1 QGPQEFCGHAGP
13 RRRLAASKWTSNGY
27 GGQGM
32 RVPFSLTA
40 SMTGY
45 LARKSMSGDKRFPL
59 VMMLEPLHACNL
71 TCTGCGRI
79 REYKSTINEILTVEE
94 CLKAV
99 DECGAPI
106 VSICGGEPMIY
117 PEIGRLASEILA
129 RKKHIYLCTN
139 GMFIRKRL
147 AEFKPTSRLFFNVHL
162 DGLEKTHDIC
172 VERDGVFRE
181 AIDGIK
187 AAKAAGFL
195 VTSNTTIYKE
205 TDIEEIAEL
214 FAYLQTLGVDG
225 HMLSPAYSYA
235 AVMTKEIFMSRAEI
249 REKFQQA
256 SALLER
262 YNIVTSPIYMEF
274 LRGERELMCTAW
286 GNPTYNP
293 RGWKG
298 PCYLMTDAHHA
309 TFRELIDNT
318 PWENYG
324 HGRDPRCED
333 CMVHA
338 GYEASAVLGGN
349 KKLGDTWKMLSWT
362 VSGKMGGILKGK
374 PAPANGKANGN
385 GHHNGNGHSNGNG
398 NGTRTSKPATPVA
411 VQEDEVFRILCL
423 PLSRVPP

>member
-1 QGPQEFCGHAGP
+1 MA
-13 RRRLAASKWTSNGY
+13 
-27 GGQGM
+27 
-32 RVPFSLTA
+32 
-40 SMTGY
+40 GY
-45 LARKSMSGDKRFPL
+45 LTNKKMSGAEKYPL

-79 REYKSTINEILTVEE
+79 REYKSTINEMLTVEE

-99 DECGAPI
+99 DDCGAPI
-106 VSICGGEPMIY
+106 VSLCGGEPMIY
-117 PEIGRLASEILA
+117 PELDRLVKEILD

-147 AEFKPTSRLFFNVHL
+147 KEFKPTSRLFFNVHL

-181 AIDGIK
+181 AIEGIK

-195 VTSNTTIYKE
+195 VTSNTTVYKE
-205 TDIEEIAEL
+205 TDIEEIADL

-225 HMLSPAYSYA
+225 HMISPAYSYA
-235 AVMTKEIFMSRAEI
+235 AVMTKEIFMSRDEI
-249 REKFQQA
+249 RDKFKQA
-256 SALLER
+256 SKLLER
-262 YNIVTSPIYMEF
+262 YNIVTSPIYMEY

-309 TFRELIDNT
+309 TFKEFIDNT
-318 PWENYG
+318 PWEKYG
-324 HGRDPRCED
+324 RGRDPRCED

-349 KKLGDTWKMLSWT
+349 KKLGDTWKMLTWT
-362 VSGKMGGILKGK
+362 LSGKMGGLIGEPSERELQ
-374 PAPANGKANGN
+374 AKANGQ
-385 GHHNGNGHSNGNG
+385 GNG
-398 NGTRTSKPATPVA
+398 NSHSDGNGYGSSKRVIPVA
-411 VQEDEVFRILCL
+411 PSNQQQDEVFRIL
-423 PLSRVPP
+423 

>member
-1 QGPQEFCGHAGP
+1 
-13 RRRLAASKWTSNGY
+13 
-27 GGQGM
+27 M
-32 RVPFSLTA
+32 RVPLSLTA
-40 SMTGY
+40 SMAGY
-45 LARKSMSGDKRFPL
+45 LAKKSIGGAEKFPL

-79 REYKSTINEILTVEE
+79 REYKSTINEMLTVEQ

-117 PEIGRLASEILA
+117 PEIGRLTSEILG

-139 GMFIRKRL
+139 GMFIRKHLR
-147 AEFKPTSRLFFNVHL
+147 EFKPTSRLFFNVHL

-181 AIDGIK
+181 AIEGIK

-205 TDIEEIAEL
+205 TDIEEIADL
-214 FAYLQTLGVDG
+214 LAYLQKLGVDG

-256 SALLER
+256 SQLLER
-262 YNIVTSPIYMEF
+262 YNIVTSPIYMEY

-298 PCYLMTDAHHA
+298 PCYLMTDAHH
-309 TFRELIDNT
+309 DNFKDFIANT
-318 PWENYG
+318 EWEKYG
-324 HGRDPRCED
+324 RGRDPRCED

-362 VSGKMGGILKGK
+362 LSGKMGGLI
-374 PAPANGKANGN
+374 GN
-385 GHHNGNGHSNGNG
+385 AAAKSGNGHSNGNG
-398 NGTRTSKPATPVA
+398 NDHGNGHGNGNGTSQKRPVA
-411 VQEDEVFRILCL
+411 IAPANQPQDEVFRIL
-423 PLSRVPP
+423 

>member
-1 QGPQEFCGHAGP
+1 MA
-13 RRRLAASKWTSNGY
+13 
-27 GGQGM
+27 
-32 RVPFSLTA
+32 
-40 SMTGY
+40 GY
-45 LARKSMSGDKRFPL
+45 LTNKKMSGAEKYPL
-59 VMMLEPLHACNL
+59 VMLLEPLHACNL

-79 REYKSTINEILTVEE
+79 REYKSTINEKLTVEE

-99 DECGAPI
+99 DDCGAPI
-106 VSICGGEPMIY
+106 VSLCGGEPMIY
-117 PEIGRLASEILA
+117 PELDRLVKEILD

-147 AEFKPTSRLFFNVHL
+147 KEFKPTSRLFFNVHL

-181 AIDGIK
+181 AIEGIK

-195 VTSNTTIYKE
+195 VTSNTTVYKE
-205 TDIEEIAEL
+205 TDIEEIADL

-225 HMLSPAYSYA
+225 HMISPAYSYA
-235 AVMTKEIFMSRAEI
+235 AVMTKEIFMSRDEI
-249 REKFQQA
+249 RDKFKQA
-256 SALLER
+256 SKLLER
-262 YNIVTSPIYMEF
+262 YNIVTSPIYMEY

-309 TFRELIDNT
+309 TFKEFIDNT
-318 PWENYG
+318 PWEKYG
-324 HGRDPRCED
+324 RGRDPRCED

-349 KKLGDTWKMLSWT
+349 KKLGDTWKMLTWT
-362 VSGKMGGILKGK
+362 LSGKMGGLIGEPNERELQ
-374 PAPANGKANGN
+374 AKANGQ
-385 GHHNGNGHSNGNG
+385 GNG
-398 NGTRTSKPATPVA
+398 NSHSDGNGYGSSKRVIPVA
-411 VQEDEVFRILCL
+411 PSNQQQDEVFRIL
-423 PLSRVPP
+423 

>member
-1 QGPQEFCGHAGP
+1 
-13 RRRLAASKWTSNGY
+13 
-27 GGQGM
+27 M
-32 RVPFSLTA
+32 RVPLSLTT
-40 SMTGY
+40 SMAGY
-45 LARKSMSGDKRFPL
+45 LTGKKMSGAEKFPL

-79 REYKSTINEILTVEE
+79 REYKSTINEMLTVEQ
-94 CLKAV
+94 CLQAV
-99 DECGAPI
+99 DDCGAPI
-106 VSICGGEPMIY
+106 VSLCGGEPMIY
-117 PEIGRLASEILA
+117 PELDRLVKEILD

-147 AEFKPTSRLFFNVHL
+147 KEFKPTSRLFFNVHL

-181 AIDGIK
+181 AIEGIK

-195 VTSNTTIYKE
+195 VTSNTTVYKE
-205 TDIEEIAEL
+205 TDIEEIADL

-225 HMLSPAYSYA
+225 HMISPAYSYA
-235 AVMTKEIFMSRAEI
+235 AVMTKEIFMSRDEI
-249 REKFQQA
+249 RDKFKQA
-256 SALLER
+256 SKLLER
-262 YNIVTSPIYMEF
+262 YNIVTSPIYMEY

-309 TFRELIDNT
+309 TFKEFIDNT
-318 PWENYG
+318 PWEKYG
-324 HGRDPRCED
+324 RGRDPRCED

-349 KKLGDTWKMLSWT
+349 KKLGDTWKMLTWT
-362 VSGKMGGILKGK
+362 LSGKMGGLIGEPNERELQ
-374 PAPANGKANGN
+374 AKANAQGN
-385 GHHNGNGHSNGNG
+385 GGSHSDGNGYGS
-398 NGTRTSKPATPVA
+398 SKRVIPVA
-411 VQEDEVFRILCL
+411 PSNQQQDEVFRIL
-423 PLSRVPP
+423 